1 MDSNFKERS
10 LQDMTIA
17 VKKKMRTI
25 TFFQSTYM
33 YLKKDANNQLSISY
47 DERSMS
53 SLAKNNKNLIKNYF
67 DSEVTCKGN
76 ILSSFGRH
84 NDKRTDRQ

>member
-17 VKKKMRTI
+17 VKKMRTI

-33 YLKKDANNQLSISY
+33 YLKKDANN
-47 DERSMS
+47 
-53 SLAKNNKNLIKNYF
+53 
-67 DSEVTCKGN
+67 
-76 ILSSFGRH
+76 
-84 NDKRTDRQ
+84 

>member
-17 VKKKMRTI
+17 VKKKKMRTI

-33 YLKKDANNQLSISY
+33 YLKKDANN
-47 DERSMS
+47 
-53 SLAKNNKNLIKNYF
+53 
-67 DSEVTCKGN
+67 
-76 ILSSFGRH
+76 
-84 NDKRTDRQ
+84 